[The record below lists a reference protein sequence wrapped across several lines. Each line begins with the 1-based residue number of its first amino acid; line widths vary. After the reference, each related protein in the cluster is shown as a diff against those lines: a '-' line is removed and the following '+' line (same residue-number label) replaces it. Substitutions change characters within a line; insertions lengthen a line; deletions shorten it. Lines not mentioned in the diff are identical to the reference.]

1 MKNSMIKVVRPDI
14 RQFVINE
21 LYLIALL
28 VIGGALLWIGRYALG
43 RFTEGYLSVI
53 GSVFGV

>member
-14 RQFVINE
+14 RQFVIFDC
-21 LYLIALL
+21 IA
-28 VIGGALLWIGRYALG
+28 GYRGSLLWIGRYALG